1 MLYYYNF
8 RPINT
13 ILLSMNKNQNEKFNV
28 NSCLKEL
35 RFKGLL
41 ILFFSESVTT
51 FLYNF
56 KKNAQ
61 NCSATTFPNW
71 ATFKFPPLFCYFFT
85 PPAKPRVQRKGSA
98 SERDLLKLIWNKS
111 ENRAL
116 LIWPGFTPKS
126 AANWEMS
133 PFLSFL
139 QEENESFSSVSSF
152 LLSW

>member
-56 KKNAQ
+56 KKLLEIA
-61 NCSATTFPNW
+61 
-71 ATFKFPPLFCYFFT
+71 PPLHFPTEQPSNSLHFSVISSLHQQSPKCNAKEALRKEICSNWYEIRARTELCLFGLASLRRVPPTGKCPRFYPFCRRKTRAF
-85 PPAKPRVQRKGSA
+85 PRSR
-98 SERDLLKLIWNKS
+98 
-111 ENRAL
+111 
-116 LIWPGFTPKS
+116 P
-126 AANWEMS
+126 
-133 PFLSFL
+133 
-139 QEENESFSSVSSF
+139 SS
-152 LLSW
+152 